1 MKIETKLTFN
11 NMKKNIKRTI
21 YTTISIALCAFLI
34 ISTLLVAT
42 SISTSFKENIASKYN
57 DYYFVIKNINLDNF
71 NKIKNKEY
79 ISQIYLQENDEG
91 QLYEI
96 DNLPDSF
103 QIVDGINIYIKYDNY
118 RKTCIY
124 TNNILETLNLTYTEA
139 YENCELNTRLLN
151 SYGLID
157 ASIKAKDFVDNVPI
171 CQVRFNFTYILDIM
185 LIVILLIF
193 SILSVIIL
201 YNAFLITINERKKEY
216 AVLNSIG
223 ATEGQILKMTFLEN
237 FIIGIIGIII
247 GFLISV
253 LGSFILLKMLNNIAN
268 STIYNFKLILDIK
281 YIILSFAII
290 IINIY
295 ISSLIPSVK
304 ASSTSI
310 IQGIKNNKQIKY
322 KKSNSI
328 FEKFISIEGKL
339 ALKNLKRNK
348 NKYRIITIL
357 LVICMTSY
365 ITITTYINYEKVAA
379 NLINEYDVDAELNIS
394 ENSNKYYKT
403 ILENYVNTS
412 GDKIEYFEY
421 KVMGLYALVEP
432 EDALIA
438 VNCRYADVMYFPIQ
452 IIGLD
457 DKSYNNYITD
467 LNGNVGDYIIYNNV
481 TERDLKEEEQEFIYK
496 YSTAFKTNYDFNLK
510 IVYYNLAFNNVNE
523 EEEFLRYEIIDDE
536 NLKENFVLT
545 DILPNG
551 YKEIKNKERITIF
564 TNMETFN
571 NIEEKI
577 NAHPKRLYQHNIW
590 MHYGNT
596 SNSESG
602 NFVKIKCGNII
613 NFSDYMENIIQKQN
627 VNIFVDYYSLENQEK
642 IIYTNILEL
651 ILQTIILT
659 IIVIGIISSI
669 NIINA
674 SLCERE
680 EEFKALSRL
689 GATKGNINKIVI
701 YENIYMFI
709 KATIISIILSSPI
722 LYMIIRFMEKTIILD
737 EILIPF
743 ANIGIFILLLF
754 IISLVIAIYSTKFIK
769 EE

>member
-34 ISTLLVAT
+34 ITTLLVAT
-42 SISTSFKENIASKYN
+42 SINNSFNENIDNKYN
-57 DYYFVIKNINLDNF
+57 DYHFVIRNIDLDSF

-79 ISQIYLQENDEG
+79 INQIYLQENDEG

-103 QIVDGINIYIKYDNY
+103 QIIDGINIYIKYDNY
-118 RKTCIY
+118 KKTCTY
-124 TNNILETLNLTYTEA
+124 TNNIFQTLNLTYIEA
-139 YENCELNTRLLN
+139 EEKCELNTRLLN
-151 SYGLID
+151 SCGLID
-157 ASIKAKDFVDNVPI
+157 VSINPKAYVDNVPI
-171 CQVRFNFTYILDIM
+171 CRVRLNFTHILDIM
-185 LIVILLIF
+185 IAIILLIF
-193 SILSVIIL
+193 SILSIIIL

-237 FIIGIIGIII
+237 IIIGILGIII
-247 GFLISV
+247 GFLISII
-253 LGSFILLKMLNNIAN
+253 GSCILLKMLNNIAD

-281 YIILSFAII
+281 YIILSFII
-290 IINIY
+290 IMINIY
-295 ISSLIPSVK
+295 ISSLIPSIR
-304 ASSTSI
+304 ASSTSV

-322 KKSNSI
+322 KKNNSI
-328 FEKFISIEGKL
+328 FEKCLYIEGKL
-339 ALKNLKRNK
+339 AFKNSKRNK

-365 ITITTYINYEKVAA
+365 ITISTYINYEKVAA
-379 NLINEYDVDAELNIS
+379 NLIDEYDVDAELNLS

-403 ILENYVNTS
+403 ILDNYVKTS
-412 GDKIEYFEY
+412 GDKIEYLEY
-421 KVMGLYALVEP
+421 KIMGLFALVEP

-438 VNCRYADVMYFPIQ
+438 ENYRWDDKMYFPIQ

-457 DKSYNNYITD
+457 DKSYNNYITN
-467 LNGNVGDYIIYNNV
+467 LNANMGDYIIYNNF
-481 TERDLKEEEQEFIYK
+481 TKKEGEEEYIYK
-496 YSTAFKTNYDFNLK
+496 YYTAFKTNYNFNFK
-510 IVYYNLAFNNVNE
+510 IVYCNYINE
-523 EEEFLRYEIIDDE
+523 ELEYEIIDDE
-536 NLKENFVLT
+536 TLKENFALT
-545 DILPNG
+545 EKLPDG
-551 YKEIKNKERITIF
+551 YKEINNTNEITIF
-564 TNMETFN
+564 TNMDTFN

-577 NAHPKRLYQHNIW
+577 NIHPKGINQQNIW
-590 MHYGNT
+590 RHFGNT
-596 SNSESG
+596 SNSG
-602 NFVKIKCGNII
+602 NFVKIKCENII
-613 NFSDYMENIIQKQN
+613 EFSNYIENIIQKQN
-627 VNIFVDYYSLENQEK
+627 LDISADYYSLENQEK

-651 ILQTIILT
+651 ILRTIIFT
-659 IIVIGIISSI
+659 IIIIGITSSI

-689 GATKGNINKIVI
+689 GATKGNIIKILI

-709 KATIISIILSSPI
+709 KATIISIILSIPI
-722 LYMIIRFMEKTIILD
+722 LYKIIKYMEKTIILD
-737 EILIPF
+737 KILIPF
-743 ANIGIFILLLF
+743 TNIGIFILLLF
-754 IISLVIAIYSTKFIK
+754 IISLAIAIYSTKFIK

>member
-1 MKIETKLTFN
+1 M
-11 NMKKNIKRTI
+11 
-21 YTTISIALCAFLI
+21 
-34 ISTLLVAT
+34 
-42 SISTSFKENIASKYN
+42 
-57 DYYFVIKNINLDNF
+57 
-71 NKIKNKEY
+71 
-79 ISQIYLQENDEG
+79 
-91 QLYEI
+91 
-96 DNLPDSF
+96 
-103 QIVDGINIYIKYDNY
+103 
-118 RKTCIY
+118 
-124 TNNILETLNLTYTEA
+124 
-139 YENCELNTRLLN
+139 
-151 SYGLID
+151 
-157 ASIKAKDFVDNVPI
+157 
-171 CQVRFNFTYILDIM
+171 
-185 LIVILLIF
+185 
-193 SILSVIIL
+193 
-201 YNAFLITINERKKEY
+201 
-216 AVLNSIG
+216 NSIG
-223 ATEGQILKMTFLEN
+223 ATESQILKMTFIEN
-237 FIIGIIGIII
+237 LIIGIIGIII
-247 GFLISV
+247 GFLLSV
-253 LGSFILLKMLNNIAN
+253 LGSFILLKMLNNITN

-281 YIILSFAII
+281 YIILSFTII

-304 ASSTSI
+304 ASSTSV

-322 KKSNSI
+322 KKNNSI
-328 FEKFISIEGKL
+328 FEKFLSIEGKL

-357 LVICMTSY
+357 FVICMTSY

-379 NLINEYDVDAELNIS
+379 NLIDEYDVDAQIS
-394 ENSNKYYKT
+394 LSEDSNNYYKS
-403 ILENYVNTS
+403 ILDNYVTIS
-412 GDKIEYFEY
+412 GDTLEYFEY
-421 KVMGLYALVEP
+421 KVMGLFALVEP

-438 VNCRYADVMYFPIQ
+438 NCRYPDVMHFPIQ

-457 DKSYNNYITD
+457 DKSYNSYAND
-467 LNGNVGDYIIYNNV
+467 LNTSIGDYIIYNNV
-481 TERDLKEEEQEFIYK
+481 IEKEIKEREQEFIYK
-496 YSTAFKTNYDFNLK
+496 YDTAFKTNYNFNLK
-510 IVYYNLAFNNVNE
+510 IVYCNFTKE
-523 EEEFLRYEIIDDE
+523 SKIQGYEIIDDE

-551 YKEIKNKERITIF
+551 YKEIKNTEDITIF
-564 TNMETFN
+564 TNMDTFH

-577 NAHPKRLYQHNIW
+577 NAHPKSRNQHNIW
-590 MHYGNT
+590 KSFGDT
-596 SNSESG
+596 SNSG
-602 NFVKIKCGNII
+602 NFVKIKCKNII
-613 NFSDYMENIIQKQN
+613 GFSNYMENIIQKQN
-627 VNIFVDYYSLENQEK
+627 IDIGINYYSLDNQEK

-680 EEFKALSRL
+680 EEFKTLSRL